1 MAVATAQGFFPMDNP
16 TARATLS
23 PSAATASA
31 GGPKRYAR
39 LLGRVVFC
47 SLLILIALVAIP
59 YGTVEPW
66 WQALFEC
73 AVFGLAMLWIVEAF
87 LSGSWQL
94 NSYRLLW
101 PLLALVAFALLQT
114 LLTGAAAQAPLNIDG
129 AWRTLSADPHGTRR
143 WITKVLALILVGAM
157 LLRYVCDERRLRLL
171 INAVVGV
178 ALLSAVFGLL
188 RQMMQHQAGFALP
201 YLKPGFGYAQFIN
214 KNHFPFLMEMA
225 LGLLLGLALGGGVK
239 RERLLIYAAAALLLA
254 GALVSANSRGGVLSL
269 LCQLL
274 FAALLLPF
282 VRRARDD
289 ERASNLL
296 GRARRA
302 AGSIVARVLLSLCLL
317 AVLVVGIVW
326 VGGDAFVGSL
336 EALPT
341 EVGAPVEGIRWSVRR
356 RDIWPATWQLI
367 KEHPL
372 AGVGFGGYWMAI
384 TEYHQ
389 ASGEKTP
396 QEAHN
401 DYLEFLASGGLVA
414 LVLGAWF
421 LYALATRARRQLR
434 AREAYG
440 RAACFG
446 ALVGLSG
453 IAAHSLVD
461 FGLHVTLNA
470 VVFIALLVIATA
482 ELSSRRQAGET

>member
-1 MAVATAQGFFPMDNP
+1 MDDSTSLEASLKP
-16 TARATLS
+16 
-23 PSAATASA
+23 AASNGRERFT
-31 GGPKRYAR
+31 R
-39 LLGRVVFC
+39 LLGHVVFF
-47 SLLILIALVAIP
+47 SLLALIALAAIP

-73 AVFGLAMLWIVEAF
+73 AVFGLAALWMVEGF
-87 LSGSWQL
+87 LAGSWHL

-101 PLLALVAFALLQT
+101 PLLALVALALAQT
-114 LLTGAAAQAPLNIDG
+114 LFAGAAHQLPLQIDG
-129 AWRTLSADPHGTRR
+129 AWQTLSADPHGTRR
-143 WITKVLALILVGAM
+143 WMSKMLALILVGAM
-157 LLRYVCDERRLRLL
+157 LLRYTDNERRLRALV
-171 INAVVGV
+171 NVVIGV
-178 ALLSAVFGLL
+178 ALASAVFGLL
-188 RQMMQHQAGFALP
+188 RQMMQHQAGFVLP
-201 YLKPGFGYAQFIN
+201 YLKPGFGYGQFIN

-225 LGLLLGLALGGGVK
+225 LGLVLGLALAAGGAR
-239 RERLLIYAAAALLLA
+239 RERLLVYAAAGLLLA

-274 FAALLLPF
+274 CAALLLPF
-282 VRRARDD
+282 ARRARSD
-289 ERASNLL
+289 ELRAGSHAL

-302 AGSIVARVLLSLCLL
+302 AGSMFGRAVLSLCLL
-317 AVLVVGIVW
+317 AVIVVGIVW

-336 EALPT
+336 EALPA
-341 EVGAPVEGIRWSVRR
+341 EVGAPVEGVRWSVRR

-401 DYLEFLASGGLVA
+401 DYLEFLASGGLIA
-414 LVLGAWF
+414 LAIGAWF
-421 LYALATRARRQLR
+421 VWLLINCARKQLR
-434 AREAYG
+434 SLDEGR

-453 IAAHSLVD
+453 VAVHSSVD
-461 FGLHVTLNA
+461 FGLHVTINA
-470 VVFIALLVIATA
+470 VVLMALLVIATA
-482 ELSSRRQAGET
+482 DISTRRQP